1 MGAVNG
7 YGERRAQPAA
17 GSSRASSSLGTFCG
31 EEASWFTQCTFCDA
45 KIPLKTEA
53 ERNLLRLKGEMG
65 KTSAEA
71 LSIVRGAQVDGWR
84 AVLD

>member
-1 MGAVNG
+1 MHLQ
-7 YGERRAQPAA
+7 GEGQLVHSVH
-17 GSSRASSSLGTFCG
+17 GFCG
-31 EEASWFTQCTFCDA
+31 A
-45 KIPLKTEA
+45 KIPPKTEA

>member
-1 MGAVNG
+1 M

-53 ERNLLRLKGEMG
+53 ERNLLRLKGKMG
-65 KTSAEA
+65 RPRAA
-71 LSIVRGAQVDGWR
+71 LSIVREAQVDGWR
-84 AVLD
+84 AVLDD